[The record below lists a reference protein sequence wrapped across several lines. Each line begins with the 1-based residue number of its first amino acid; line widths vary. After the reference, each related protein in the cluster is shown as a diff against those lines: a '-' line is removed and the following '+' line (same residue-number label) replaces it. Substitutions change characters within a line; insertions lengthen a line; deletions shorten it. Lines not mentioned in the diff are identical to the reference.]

1 MTLFLFAELLG
12 HYRRRRAGGVSG
24 VYLKDWRGR
33 LKRFVENFSRR
44 LGMVTADEIE
54 DWLRGLKPIPQRND
68 EAPQPLTGK
77 SRDHYRRA
85 IATLFKFGEA
95 RGYPARG
102 LGEMDCVTLA
112 KVEHNAVEIFTP
124 AEMRL
129 VPMEANLRAWMEPN
143 REPSGP
149 ICEYANVPNQLS
161 GGGRSRN
168 TAFGFGVMTQI

>member
-1 MTLFLFAELLG
+1 
-12 HYRRRRAGGVSG
+12 
-24 VYLKDWRGR
+24 
-33 LKRFVENFSRR
+33 
-44 LGMVTADEIE
+44 MVTADEIE

-129 VPMEANLRAWMEPN
+129 VPMEANLRAWMEPH
-143 REPSGP
+143 RKPSGP

-161 GGGRSRN
+161 GGWPVEKYRFWVWGYDPNMSWRSRAKGDN
-168 TAFGFGVMTQI
+168 GGGIRTGATGNLEAAWMAATSWATGSALV